1 MPIVIHLL
9 SRYRSRVVDWAA
21 MELLRRVLVVR
32 ASRLRLE
39 DLLLLLLRRLAVLLL
54 ALALARPVLK
64 NAAWVGDSKVGV
76 VIALDSSFSMGHN
89 PGGQSRYDAARQRA
103 RDVIAMLGAADTVT
117 MVQLAD
123 RPVVRLRNVAVHDER
138 LEEFLARSAPL
149 AESLNLDLCVKQLN
163 RLIEEDVSSSK
174 KECYLIT
181 DGQASTWENVSAG
194 VREAFQDLGSSC
206 EVFFLPVG
214 SENAE
219 NVAVSRVALT
229 SGVLRKGSTARYAV
243 EVRNTGR
250 ATVSDIPVELL
261 IDGRRASG
269 QVIERLG
276 PGEAVETPLLAE
288 FPRQGIF
295 TVTARLGKDDPLPL
309 DNTRYAVADIR
320 EKVKVL
326 CVETEPS
333 TDVARGESSFL
344 YAALVGRAGQNA
356 TATST
361 VQWETVGPGAMETR
375 ELAAYDVVV
384 LLNVPAVTGR
394 QSLALS
400 DFVRRGGGLLVF
412 LGNRTDPAQMNNQMR
427 TADGSELLPRSS
439 PVRSAAKMPP
449 AMKRPAGTHPGGRW
463 LRCRRTIPSHA
474 SFPPCQSNFGRKS
487 ASSGISRFL
496 RTQKPASC

>member
-1 MPIVIHLL
+1 MSFLNSILLWGPLAAAGVAVPIVIHLL

-32 ASRLRLE
+32 ASRLRLK
-39 DLLLLLLRRLAVLLL
+39 DLLLLLLRCLAVLLL

-103 RDVIAMLGAADTVT
+103 RNVIAMLGAADTVT

-149 AESLNLDLCVKQLN
+149 AESLNLDLCVKQLK

-261 IDGRRASG
+261 IDGRRAVGSG
-269 QVIERLG
+269 DRTAGARRGRRDAASGRIPQAGHFYRDCPARQGRSAAVGQHPLRRGRYPREGQGALRGNGTLDGCRTGREQFSLRGLGGPGRPERHRDFHRPVGNGRSRRHGNARVGGLRRCGPPQCARRDWPPIACIERLCP
-276 PGEAVETPLLAE
+276 PGRWTVGV
-288 FPRQGIF
+288 PRQPHRSRPDEQSDAHRRRFRI
-295 TVTARLGKDDPLPL
+295 APRAAHRSDRL
-309 DNTRYAVADIR
+309 
-320 EKVKVL
+320 
-326 CVETEPS
+326 
-333 TDVARGESSFL
+333 
-344 YAALVGRAGQNA
+344 
-356 TATST
+356 
-361 VQWETVGPGAMETR
+361 
-375 ELAAYDVVV
+375 
-384 LLNVPAVTGR
+384 
-394 QSLALS
+394 
-400 DFVRRGGGLLVF
+400 
-412 LGNRTDPAQMNNQMR
+412 
-427 TADGSELLPRSS
+427 
-439 PVRSAAKMPP
+439 
-449 AMKRPAGTHPGGRW
+449 
-463 LRCRRTIPSHA
+463 
-474 SFPPCQSNFGRKS
+474 RKC
-487 ASSGISRFL
+487 L
-496 RTQKPASC
+496 QQ